1 MRVIRNL
8 LWQSTIKHKLTVKAI
23 AIALCGQFLAETVLE
38 ETLMRPFLM
47 ISKNSSNTEVEDNGK
62 AQTDRNNQN
71 ATYDQIEIDEYAI
84 FGEQH
89 SKSILENEDTSWAEE
104 ILNNNKTKLRSLTA
118 EAINE
123 IMYMMN

>member
-1 MRVIRNL
+1 M
-8 LWQSTIKHKLTVKAI
+8 LTEKVI
-23 AIALCGQFLAETVLE
+23 AIALCGQFLVETVLE

-71 ATYDQIEIDEYAI
+71 ATYDQIEIDEDAI
-84 FGEQH
+84 FGEQY
-89 SKSILENEDTSWAEE
+89 SKPILENEDTSWAEE
-104 ILNNNKTKLRSLTA
+104 ILNDNKTTLRSLTA

>member
-1 MRVIRNL
+1 M
-8 LWQSTIKHKLTVKAI
+8 LTEKVI
-23 AIALCGQFLAETVLE
+23 AIALCGQFLVETVLE

-47 ISKNSSNTEVEDNGK
+47 ISKNSSNTEVEDKGK

-71 ATYDQIEIDEYAI
+71 ATYDQIEIDEDAI
-84 FGEQH
+84 FGEQY

-104 ILNNNKTKLRSLTA
+104 ILNNNKTTLRSLTA
-118 EAINE
+118 EATNE